1 MMKSEKEVI
10 QIIDKILQLI
20 SDGTDEELDEAIHEL
35 EISAPFYEKI
45 YNMIFFGNEKLTA
58 EEIYQK
64 AKAEHK
70 PILL

>member
-1 MMKSEKEVI
+1 MEQK
-10 QIIDKILQLI
+10 L
-20 SDGTDEELDEAIHEL
+20 
-35 EISAPFYEKI
+35 PFYSKISYYIFLSKMEASVPFYSKI
-45 YNMIFFGNEKLTA
+45 YNMIFFSNEKLTA

>member
-1 MMKSEKEVI
+1 MIKSEKEVI
-10 QIIDKILQLI
+10 RIIDKILKLI
-20 SDGTDEELDEAIHEL
+20 PGGTDEELNEAIHEL
-35 EISAPFYEKI
+35 ETSVPFYGKI
-45 YNMIFFGNEKLTA
+45 YNIIFFSNQELTA

>member
-1 MMKSEKEVI
+1 MN
-10 QIIDKILQLI
+10 LC
-20 SDGTDEELDEAIHEL
+20 GTDEELNEAIHEM
-35 EISAPFYEKI
+35 EASVPFYSKI
-45 YNMIFFGNEKLTA
+45 YNMIFFSNEELTA

>member
-1 MMKSEKEVI
+1 MIKSEKEVI
-10 QIIDKILQLI
+10 RIIDKILQLI
-20 SDGTDEELDEAIHEL
+20 SDGTDKKLDEVIHEL
-35 EISAPFYEKI
+35 EDSVPFYEKI
-45 YNMIFFGNEKLTA
+45 YNMIFFSNEKLTA

>member
-1 MMKSEKEVI
+1 MIKSEKEVI

-20 SDGTDEELDEAIHEL
+20 SDGTDKKLDEVIHEL
-35 EISAPFYEKI
+35 EASVPFYEKI
-45 YNMIFFGNEKLTA
+45 YNMIFFSNEKLTA

>member
-1 MMKSEKEVI
+1 MIKSEKEVI
-10 QIIDKILQLI
+10 EIIDEILRLI
-20 SDGTDEELDEAIHEL
+20 TDGTEEQLNKLIQEL
-35 EISAPFYEKI
+35 SESVPFYEKI
-45 YNMIFFGNEKLTA
+45 YNLLFFGNEKLTA

>member
-1 MMKSEKEVI
+1 MKSERETIK
-10 QIIDKILQLI
+10 IIDEILRLV
-20 SDGTDEELDEAIHEL
+20 SDGTDEELDRAIQEL
-35 EISAPFYEKI
+35 SVSVPFYEKI
-45 YNMIFFGNEKLTA
+45 YDLIFFSNQELTA

>member
-20 SDGTDEELDEAIHEL
+20 YDGTDEELNEAIYEM
-35 EISAPFYEKI
+35 EASVPFYSKI
-45 YNMIFFGNEKLTA
+45 YNIFFSNEELTA

>member
-1 MMKSEKEVI
+1 M
-10 QIIDKILQLI
+10 
-20 SDGTDEELDEAIHEL
+20 EASVPL
-35 EISAPFYEKI
+35 YSKI
-45 YNMIFFGNEKLTA
+45 YNMIFFSNEELTA